1 MNDRMR
7 KGCCR
12 LLTLLLTLVLV
23 IPAYGQETLDALA
36 AAQGCTAETLLQ
48 SDKLTAGDSV
58 SDWVAIAVS
67 RAGTEGDTSAY
78 RKALE
83 RYVTRMYR
91 EQGGLDRLRATEW
104 QRTALTALALG
115 ADPTAFGRDK
125 NGRSVNLL
133 ADGVYQFTAA
143 KSLGTQGLN
152 GWIFGLIALDSARFA
167 VPEDAVYTRAAILQ
181 ALVAAQEPEGGF
193 GLTVGN
199 SDVDLTAM
207 TLQALAPYQNSTVTY
222 TGTSGESVTIREV
235 VRRALA
241 WLSDQQTA
249 EGDFISWDA
258 ANLES
263 TAQVII
269 ALCSLGVDPAT
280 DARFVKNGISAVD
293 GLMRYRLDDGTFR
306 HILTDGSDVMATE
319 QALLAQEAMER
330 LSAARRS
337 LYDFREEMPED
348 VKMQVTALNEALTDV
363 AAATPE
369 EVQALYTRYLAIPAA
384 ERSYVFAA
392 GALLDRMQELSME
405 ITPEDPAQAYELRVA
420 AEVTTSGSGAVV
432 WIAAGA
438 AVVVVAAG
446 IVIWSKRR
454 KICTKERRKFCG
466 KCGRSSSARTMWWR
480 RFGSPF
486 WLRAMC
492 CWRTCRGWVRPPW
505 RWPFPRRWGWKPS
518 VCSSH
523 RTPCPRISSAF
534 PCRSRGGWCIS
545 PVR

>member
-12 LLTLLLTLVLV
+12 LLALLLTLVLV

-167 VPEDAVYTRAAILQ
+167 VPEDAVYTRATILQ

-222 TGTSGESVTIREV
+222 TGAAGESVTIREV

-241 WLSDQQTA
+241 VLAAVLCVGMAALGGWALVLAALAVLWRYHAVSRKQFGGITGDLAGWFLQKA
-249 EGDFISWDA
+249 ELWMLA
-258 ANLES
+258 
-263 TAQVII
+263 
-269 ALCSLGVDPAT
+269 ALCACQWG
-280 DARFVKNGISAVD
+280 
-293 GLMRYRLDDGTFR
+293 GLL
-306 HILTDGSDVMATE
+306 
-319 QALLAQEAMER
+319 
-330 LSAARRS
+330 
-337 LYDFREEMPED
+337 
-348 VKMQVTALNEALTDV
+348 
-363 AAATPE
+363 
-369 EVQALYTRYLAIPAA
+369 
-384 ERSYVFAA
+384 
-392 GALLDRMQELSME
+392 
-405 ITPEDPAQAYELRVA
+405 
-420 AEVTTSGSGAVV
+420 
-432 WIAAGA
+432 
-438 AVVVVAAG
+438 
-446 IVIWSKRR
+446 
-454 KICTKERRKFCG
+454 
-466 KCGRSSSARTMWWR
+466 
-480 RFGSPF
+480 
-486 WLRAMC
+486 
-492 CWRTCRGWVRPPW
+492 
-505 RWPFPRRWGWKPS
+505 
-518 VCSSH
+518 
-523 RTPCPRISSAF
+523 
-534 PCRSRGGWCIS
+534 
-545 PVR
+545 

>member
-1 MNDRMR
+1 M
-7 KGCCR
+7 
-12 LLTLLLTLVLV
+12 
-23 IPAYGQETLDALA
+23 
-36 AAQGCTAETLLQ
+36 
-48 SDKLTAGDSV
+48 
-58 SDWVAIAVS
+58 S

-125 NGRSVNLL
+125 NSRSVNLL

-143 KSLGTQGLN
+143 QSLGTQGLN

-167 VPEDAVYTRAAILQ
+167 VPEDAVYTRATILQ

-269 ALCSLGVDPAT
+269 ALCSLGV
-280 DARFVKNGISAVD
+280 
-293 GLMRYRLDDGTFR
+293 
-306 HILTDGSDVMATE
+306 
-319 QALLAQEAMER
+319 
-330 LSAARRS
+330 
-337 LYDFREEMPED
+337 EMPED
-348 VKMQVTALNEALTDV
+348 IKMQVTALNEALTDV
-363 AAATPE
+363 AVATPE

-392 GALLDRMQELSME
+392 GALLDRMQELSLE

-420 AEVTTSGSGAVV
+420 AEETTSGPGAVV
-432 WIAAGA
+432 WIAAGV

-446 IVIWSKRR
+446 MVIWSKRR
-454 KICTKERRKFCG
+454 KICTK
-466 KCGRSSSARTMWWR
+466 
-480 RFGSPF
+480 
-486 WLRAMC
+486 
-492 CWRTCRGWVRPPW
+492 
-505 RWPFPRRWGWKPS
+505 
-518 VCSSH
+518 
-523 RTPCPRISSAF
+523 
-534 PCRSRGGWCIS
+534 
-545 PVR
+545 

>member
-167 VPEDAVYTRAAILQ
+167 VPEDAVYTRATILQ

-369 EVQALYTRYLAIPAA
+369 EAARALHAVTGSPVIITLGGDGCLYETGTERGHIPPVETQVADTIGAGDAHVGALMARRALGDDWRTALTIANHYAA
-384 ERSYVFAA
+384 AVTAVTGAQLGDGDFAA
-392 GALLDRMQELSME
+392 L
-405 ITPEDPAQAYELRVA
+405 
-420 AEVTTSGSGAVV
+420 
-432 WIAAGA
+432 
-438 AVVVVAAG
+438 
-446 IVIWSKRR
+446 
-454 KICTKERRKFCG
+454 KERLTREG
-466 KCGRSSSARTMWWR
+466 
-480 RFGSPF
+480 
-486 WLRAMC
+486 LL
-492 CWRTCRGWVRPPW
+492 
-505 RWPFPRRWGWKPS
+505 
-518 VCSSH
+518 
-523 RTPCPRISSAF
+523 
-534 PCRSRGGWCIS
+534 
-545 PVR
+545 

>member
-7 KGCCR
+7 RGCCR
-12 LLTLLLTLVLV
+12 LLALLLTLVLV

-67 RAGTEGDTSAY
+67 RTGTEGDTSAY

-249 EGDFISWDA
+249 
-258 ANLES
+258 
-263 TAQVII
+263 
-269 ALCSLGVDPAT
+269 
-280 DARFVKNGISAVD
+280 
-293 GLMRYRLDDGTFR
+293 
-306 HILTDGSDVMATE
+306 
-319 QALLAQEAMER
+319 
-330 LSAARRS
+330 
-337 LYDFREEMPED
+337 
-348 VKMQVTALNEALTDV
+348 
-363 AAATPE
+363 
-369 EVQALYTRYLAIPAA
+369 
-384 ERSYVFAA
+384 
-392 GALLDRMQELSME
+392 
-405 ITPEDPAQAYELRVA
+405 
-420 AEVTTSGSGAVV
+420 
-432 WIAAGA
+432 
-438 AVVVVAAG
+438 
-446 IVIWSKRR
+446 
-454 KICTKERRKFCG
+454 
-466 KCGRSSSARTMWWR
+466 
-480 RFGSPF
+480 
-486 WLRAMC
+486 
-492 CWRTCRGWVRPPW
+492 
-505 RWPFPRRWGWKPS
+505 
-518 VCSSH
+518 
-523 RTPCPRISSAF
+523 
-534 PCRSRGGWCIS
+534 
-545 PVR
+545 

>member
-7 KGCCR
+7 RGCCR
-12 LLTLLLTLVLV
+12 LLALLLTLVLV

-67 RAGTEGDTSAY
+67 RTGTEGDTSAY

-348 VKMQVTALNEALTDV
+348 VKMQVTALNEALDYYQGHT
-363 AAATPE
+363 
-369 EVQALYTRYLAIPAA
+369 
-384 ERSYVFAA
+384 
-392 GALLDRMQELSME
+392 
-405 ITPEDPAQAYELRVA
+405 
-420 AEVTTSGSGAVV
+420 
-432 WIAAGA
+432 IAR
-438 AVVVVAAG
+438 
-446 IVIWSKRR
+446 W
-454 KICTKERRKFCG
+454 
-466 KCGRSSSARTMWWR
+466 M
-480 RFGSPF
+480 
-486 WLRAMC
+486 
-492 CWRTCRGWVRPPW
+492 W
-505 RWPFPRRWGWKPS
+505 RWPRRRRCRLCIPGIWPS
-518 VCSSH
+518 QPPSAAMCSLPG
-523 RTPCPRISSAF
+523 RCWIG
-534 PCRSRGGWCIS
+534 CRSFPWRSRRRTRHRHMSCGLRRRRL
-545 PVR
+545 PLAPAP

>member
-125 NGRSVNLL
+125 YGRSVNLL
-133 ADGVYQFTAA
+133 ADGVDQFTAA
-143 KSLGTQGLN
+143 KS
-152 GWIFGLIALDSARFA
+152 LDSARFA
-167 VPEDAVYTRAAILQ
+167 VPEDAVYTRATILQ

-363 AAATPE
+363 AVATPE

-392 GALLDRMQELSME
+392 GALLDRMQELSLE

-454 KICTKERRKFCG
+454 KICTK
-466 KCGRSSSARTMWWR
+466 
-480 RFGSPF
+480 
-486 WLRAMC
+486 
-492 CWRTCRGWVRPPW
+492 
-505 RWPFPRRWGWKPS
+505 
-518 VCSSH
+518 
-523 RTPCPRISSAF
+523 
-534 PCRSRGGWCIS
+534 
-545 PVR
+545 

>member
-7 KGCCR
+7 RGCCR
-12 LLTLLLTLVLV
+12 LLALLLTLVLV

-67 RAGTEGDTSAY
+67 RTGTEGDTSAY

-363 AAATPE
+363 AVATPE
-369 EVQALYTRYLAIPAA
+369 PT
-384 ERSYVFAA
+384 
-392 GALLDRMQELSME
+392 GALDS
-405 ITPEDPAQAYELRVA
+405 
-420 AEVTTSGSGAVV
+420 
-432 WIAAGA
+432 
-438 AVVVVAAG
+438 
-446 IVIWSKRR
+446 
-454 KICTKERRKFCG
+454 
-466 KCGRSSSARTMWWR
+466 RSSDALLEL
-480 RFGSPF
+480 FGELNGTGQTILMVTHSVKAASHAGRVLF
-486 WLRAMC
+486 LRDGQVYHQLY
-492 CWRTCRGWVRPPW
+492 RGGESQEAQFR
-505 RWPFPRRWGWKPS
+505 
-518 VCSSH
+518 
-523 RTPCPRISSAF
+523 RISDTLTVLA
-534 PCRSRGGWCIS
+534 GGGE
-545 PVR
+545 PHA

>member
-104 QRTALTALALG
+104 QRTA
-115 ADPTAFGRDK
+115 
-125 NGRSVNLL
+125 RSVNLL

-167 VPEDAVYTRAAILQ
+167 VPEDAVYTRATILQ

-193 GLTVGN
+193 GLTAGN

-348 VKMQVTALNEALTDV
+348 VKTQVTALNEALTDV
-363 AAATPE
+363 AVATPE

-392 GALLDRMQELSME
+392 GALLDRMQELSLE

-438 AVVVVAAG
+438 AVVGVAAG

-454 KICTKERRKFCG
+454 KICTK
-466 KCGRSSSARTMWWR
+466 
-480 RFGSPF
+480 
-486 WLRAMC
+486 
-492 CWRTCRGWVRPPW
+492 
-505 RWPFPRRWGWKPS
+505 
-518 VCSSH
+518 
-523 RTPCPRISSAF
+523 
-534 PCRSRGGWCIS
+534 
-545 PVR
+545 